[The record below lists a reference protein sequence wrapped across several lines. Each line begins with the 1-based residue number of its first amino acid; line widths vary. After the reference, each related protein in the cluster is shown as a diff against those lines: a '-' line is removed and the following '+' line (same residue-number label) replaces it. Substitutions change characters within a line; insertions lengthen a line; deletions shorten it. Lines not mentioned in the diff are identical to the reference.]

1 MCWNCEPVI
10 EVAEQ
15 AIDTTEPTLN
25 IQPLAIKAIAY
36 TQGINGGK
44 GEWDGTLEF
53 KENIAP
59 IVVIPTTM
67 QLFNADLTALIQE
80 PTKSDFAEIL
90 ANIEIPVVKFVG
102 FSEGITASE
111 IITDYTFNTEKSSLY
126 EYNKNYVTAD
136 SAYKLKTEYKYTS
149 TEESIDSGR
158 MCVIKVVTSGLSNVE
173 SVVVEN
179 G

>member
-1 MCWNCEPVI
+1 MI
-10 EVAEQ
+10 KLAEE
-15 AIDTTEPTLN
+15 AVDTTEPTVD
-25 IQPLAIKAIAY
+25 IQPQTIKAIAY

-44 GEWDGTLEF
+44 GEWDGMLEF
-53 KENIAP
+53 AENIAP

-67 QLFNADLTALIQE
+67 QLFNEELTTLTQD

-102 FSEGITASE
+102 FSEKITTNE
-111 IITDYTFNTEKSSLY
+111 IITDYTFSTEKSSLY
-126 EYNKNYVTAD
+126 EYDKNYVTAD

-149 TEESIDSGR
+149 TEQSIDSGR
-158 MCVIKVVTSGLSNVE
+158 MEVVQLDFTQFENVE
-173 SVVVEN
+173 GVTITN